1 MSEILSQE
9 EIDALL
15 SALSP
20 TDSSSSSGSGT
31 SQTARRKTDESPKKI
46 RVYDFKRPNKF
57 SKEQIHTLQAIHE
70 NFARLLA
77 TYFSTHLRTVVQIS
91 VHSVEQLTYDEFIRS
106 LPNPTLITIFQMD
119 PLEGNAIMEI
129 NPSIIFTIIDRLF
142 GGPGEAP
149 EKIRD
154 LTDIERVVI
163 ERSLSRALDILR
175 EAWDNIIQF
184 KPKLDLLESNPLF
197 TQIVS
202 PSEMVVLISF
212 RTQFGDNEGLINL
225 CFPFIV
231 LEPIIS
237 KLSAHFWFAG
247 TGKEATQES
256 IQRIKNR
263 IEKAVVNLSVVL
275 GKATI
280 QVGELLELQAGD
292 VIMLDSKVDQM
303 VELLV
308 GTKLKFHGRP
318 GVVGSKTAVQIVSVL
333 TEGDEEDE

>member
-15 SALSP
+15 SALTTGEP
-20 TDSSSSSGSGT
+20 
-31 SQTARRKTDESPKKI
+31 KTEQAKKADESHKKI

-57 SKEQIHTLQAIHE
+57 SKEQIHTIQAIHE

-77 TYFSTHLRTVVQIS
+77 TSFSAQLRTVVQIN
-91 VHSVEQLTYDEFIRS
+91 VHSVEQLTYEEFIHS
-106 LPNPTLITIFQMD
+106 LPNPTILNIFQMT
-119 PLEGNAIMEI
+119 PLEGNAVLEI
-129 NPSIIFTIIDRLF
+129 NPSITFTIIDRLF
-142 GGPGEAP
+142 GGPGQAP

-154 LTDIERVVI
+154 LTDIERIVV
-163 ERSLSRALDILR
+163 ERVVYRSLDILR

-184 KPKLDLLESNPLF
+184 KPKLDVIETNPLF

-202 PSEMVVLISF
+202 PAEMVVLVSF

-225 CFPFIV
+225 CIPFLV

-247 TGKEATQES
+247 TARENTQES

-263 IEKAVVNLSVVL
+263 IEKAGVNFSVVL
-275 GKATI
+275 GNTSI
-280 QVGELLELQAGD
+280 TVRELLELQAGD
-292 VIMLDSKVDQM
+292 VIMLDSRVTEPLN
-303 VELLV
+303 VLV
-308 GTKLKFHGRP
+308 GSRTKFLGRP
-318 GVVGSKTAVQIVSVL
+318 GVVGSKSAVQIVSVL
-333 TEGDEEDE
+333 KEGDENNE